1 MSAQPLVALAGGDEF
16 TEAAEAFDRE
26 LLALV
31 EAKAPNVAILPT
43 AAKSENP
50 FLAAAHGITH
60 FRKLGADPYG
70 VMIVDKVTADAP
82 VLVSELAGADIVY
95 LTGGNP
101 ANLLEGLQD
110 SRAWQKLLE
119 MADDGA
125 VIAGSS
131 AGAMVLGERMAFGG
145 EESDALGL
153 VAGVIVLPHFERAD
167 AVRIEQ
173 LVKAAPEGMT
183 YLGIDG
189 ATGCLRTGGEW
200 RVTGPGRL
208 QVITRDG
215 VEVVKS
221 GGVFQLP

>member
-1 MSAQPLVALAGGDEF
+1 MSSKSLVALVGGEEF

-31 EAKAPNVAILPT
+31 DAEAPNVAILPT

-50 FLAAAHGITH
+50 FLAAAHGISH

-70 VMIVDKVTADAP
+70 VMIVDKITADAP
-82 VLVSELAGADIVY
+82 VLVAELEGADIVY
-95 LTGGNP
+95 FTGGNP
-101 ANLLEGLQD
+101 TDLLEGIRD
-110 SRAWQKLLE
+110 SRAWRKLLK
-119 MADDGA
+119 MADAGT

-145 EESDALGL
+145 EESEALGL

-167 AVRIEQ
+167 AERIDQ
-173 LVKAAPEGMT
+173 LVKAVPEGLT

-189 ATGCLRTGGEW
+189 ATGCLRAGDEW
-200 RVTGPGRL
+200 RVFGPGRMH
-208 QVITRDG
+208 VITKDG
-215 VEVVKS
+215 AEVVES
-221 GGVFQLP
+221 GGVFQLR

>member
-1 MSAQPLVALAGGDEF
+1 MPAQHLVALVGGEEF

-26 LLALV
+26 LLAVV
-31 EAKAPNVAILPT
+31 EAKTANIAILPT

-50 FLAAAHGITH
+50 FLAAAHGISH

-70 VMIVDKVTADAP
+70 VMIVDKITADAP

-101 ANLLEGLQD
+101 ANLLEGLRD
-110 SRAWQKLLE
+110 SKAWQKLRE
-119 MADDGA
+119 MADDG
-125 VIAGSS
+125 VVLAGSS

-145 EESDALGL
+145 EETEALGL

-167 AVRIEQ
+167 NERIEQ
-173 LVKAAPEGMT
+173 LVKAAPAGIT

-189 ATGCLRTGGEW
+189 ATGCLRVSDEW
-200 RVTGPGRL
+200 RVTGPGRVH
-208 QVITRDG
+208 VITRDG
-215 VEVVKS
+215 AEAVES
-221 GGVFQLP
+221 GGAFRLP

>member
-1 MSAQPLVALAGGDEF
+1 MPAQHLVALVGGEEF

-26 LLALV
+26 LLAVV
-31 EAKAPNVAILPT
+31 EAKTANIAILPT

-50 FLAAAHGITH
+50 FLAAAHGISH

-70 VMIVDKVTADAP
+70 VMIVDKITADAP

-101 ANLLEGLQD
+101 ANLLEGLRD
-110 SRAWQKLLE
+110 SKAWQKLRE
-119 MADDGA
+119 MADDG
-125 VIAGSS
+125 VVLAGSS

-145 EESDALGL
+145 EETEALGL

-167 AVRIEQ
+167 SKRIKQ
-173 LVKAAPEGMT
+173 LVKAAPAGIT

-189 ATGCLRTGGEW
+189 ATGCLRVSDEW
-200 RVTGPGRL
+200 RVTGPGRVH
-208 QVITRDG
+208 VITRDG
-215 VEVVKS
+215 AEVVES
-221 GGVFQLP
+221 GGAFRLP

>member
-1 MSAQPLVALAGGDEF
+1 MSAQPLVALVGGEEF

-26 LLALV
+26 LLALI
-31 EAKAPNVAILPT
+31 EAKTPNVAILPT

-50 FLAAAHGITH
+50 FLAAAHGIAH
-60 FRKLGADPYG
+60 FRRLGADPYG

-82 VLVSELAGADIVY
+82 VLVAELTGADIVY

-101 ANLLEGLQD
+101 SDLLEGIRD

-119 MADDGA
+119 MADAGV

-131 AGAMVLGERMAFGG
+131 AGAMVLGERIAFGG
-145 EESDALGL
+145 QESEALGL

-167 AVRIEQ
+167 AERIEQ
-173 LVKAAPEGMT
+173 LVQAAPAGMT

-189 ATGCLRTGGEW
+189 ATGCLRAGGEW
-200 RVTGPGRL
+200 RVAGPGRV

-215 VEVVKS
+215 AEIVES
-221 GGVFQLP
+221 GGVFRLP